1 MAVPPH
7 PYHDHNGDMPMTIA
21 NLNLEYDPL
30 KDPVYLNIRSLETSV
45 EAVCQLSALLEDTED
60 GKILSV
66 LAEQLQRNFASVQAD
81 TIRALPSQ

>member
-1 MAVPPH
+1 
-7 PYHDHNGDMPMTIA
+7 MTIA

-45 EAVCQLSALLEDTED
+45 EAVYQLSALLEDTEG

-66 LAEQLQRNFASVQAD
+66 LAEQLQRNFELVQVD
-81 TIRALPSQ
+81 TIRSLPSQ